1 MNESRWCF
9 QGNPIKP
16 LSCDMPTKSEL
27 RERAD
32 PSVLR
37 ASLTD
42 KELMSVCGK
51 KSTPGEATLQT
62 SQV

>member
-1 MNESRWCF
+1 
-9 QGNPIKP
+9 
-16 LSCDMPTKSEL
+16 MPTKSEL